1 MLHDAL
7 ISAESLIGLA
17 LVLVVLFLLA
27 TFARRR
33 ALARG
38 KPLVLCAMRDEHHPR
53 WHLGLARYGSTGL
66 DFYSLGGFSVRPRH
80 RWPRSELVLGRPD
93 ALRDRPQILPV
104 DSVHVLARHRDRDFE
119 LALGRG
125 AYTALRSWLEASP
138 PGLGVNVG

>member
-1 MLHDAL
+1 MLRDTL
-7 ISAESLIGLA
+7 LSTETVFGVLFA
-17 LVLVVLFLLA
+17 LVAIFLLA
-27 TFARRR
+27 TFVRRR

-38 KPLVLCAMRDEHHPR
+38 KPLVPCAMRDTAHPR

-80 RWPRSELVLGRPD
+80 RWQRSELALGRPD
-93 ALRDRPQILPV
+93 ALRVRPVILPA
-104 DSVHVLARHRDRDFE
+104 DSVYVLAEYDGRSFE

-138 PGLGVNVG
+138 PGIDVNVA